1 MTRIA
6 KSYSPSEHT
15 FAIEI
20 TRDNVHE
27 LIVWAKRHELDLWN
41 IYAKFIRAEKKDSK
55 IYLLLE
61 TNAFTLIYATQH
73 IIKAFQTKL
82 HDEFV
87 EGYRMLEDRKQ
98 ANQFSHRNKFEF
110 TEIEKI

>member
-1 MTRIA
+1 MPIA
-6 KSYSPSEHT
+6 QSYASSVHT

-27 LIVWAKRHELDLWN
+27 LIVWSKWHELDLWD
-41 IYAKFIRAEKKDSK
+41 IYDAFIRAEKADNK
-55 IYLLLE
+55 IYLLIE
-61 TNAFTLIYATQH
+61 TSGFTLIYATRH
-73 IIKAFQTKL
+73 TVKAFQTKL

-87 EGYRMLEDRKQ
+87 KEFRSVEDSTQ
-98 ANQFSHRNKFEF
+98 EHQFTRKFEF